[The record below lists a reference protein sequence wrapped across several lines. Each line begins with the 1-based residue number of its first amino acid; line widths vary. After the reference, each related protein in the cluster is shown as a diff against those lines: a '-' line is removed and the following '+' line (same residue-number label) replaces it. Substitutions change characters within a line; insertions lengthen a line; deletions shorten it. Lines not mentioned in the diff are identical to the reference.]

1 MFGTIFRKEILDQI
15 LSPKFLI
22 VSLLCLVLIPASLL
36 LNYSSYESVFH
47 EFDASQKEVKDST
60 TVYRQPSALSTFGVG
75 LESVLPG
82 KVAFGKYETDAKG
95 LQAQNEVL
103 SQINGKL
110 DFVVIVSFLL
120 GLFAILYAGTMAS
133 GEKEAGTLKLV
144 LSNPARRSTVIGAKF
159 LGGFSVLMIPF
170 AVSTLIGVLLLL
182 LEGFPLFAAGNLGR
196 VLSLILLSMLY
207 LAALFSLGLLVST
220 LTHRTSLALLASFF
234 VWIFLTFVIP
244 KTSEPLAGLIR
255 RIPSEEVMKAN
266 RAQVRNQ
273 IEKEK
278 GKALAP
284 LMEKYLP
291 NDGRG
296 KWDWD
301 AYTKARGPVAKD
313 YEERLDQTLQKFDA
327 EYEQKKSTRR
337 ALSLDIARLS
347 PASSYTQAALNF
359 CHTGIADLENFS
371 RSLKGHYILL
381 YQAVFRYSFQDT
393 FTSEDGHSSRGF
405 GGDTRPEGKI
415 DYPKFRYEFP
425 GFEDTLKSTAPDL
438 ILLVLFNL
446 IFFAAAYY
454 SFIRYD
460 VR

>member
-1 MFGTIFRKEILDQI
+1 MFGTVFRKEILDQL

-22 VSLLCLVLIPASLL
+22 VSLLCLALIPASLA
-36 LNYSSYESVFH
+36 LNYSSYLGVFH
-47 EFDASQKEVKDST
+47 EFDASQKESKTST
-60 TVYRQPSALSTFGVG
+60 TVYREPSVLSTFGIG

-82 KVAFGKYETDAKG
+82 KVAFSKYETDAKG

-103 SQINGKL
+103 SQVNGKL
-110 DFVVIVSFLL
+110 DFVVITSFLL
-120 GLFAILYAGTMAS
+120 GLFAILYAGSLVS
-133 GEKEAGTLKLV
+133 GEKESGTLKLV
-144 LSNPARRSTVIGAKF
+144 LSNPAKRSTIITAKF
-159 LGGFSVLMIPF
+159 LGGFSVLLIPF
-170 AVSTLIGVLLLL
+170 GVSTLLGILIVL
-182 LEGFPLFAAGNLGR
+182 LEGFPLFSDGNLGR
-196 VLSLILLSMLY
+196 ILALILLSMLY
-207 LAALFSLGLLVST
+207 LSALFSLGLLVST

-255 RIPSEEVMKAN
+255 RIPSEEAMKAN
-266 RAQVRNQ
+266 RTQVRNQ

-301 AYTKARGPVAKD
+301 TYTKARGPVAKE

-327 EYEQKKSTRR
+327 EYEQEKSSRR
-337 ALSLDIARLS
+337 ALSLNIARLS
-347 PASSYTQAALNF
+347 PASAYTQAALNF

-371 RSLKGHYILL
+371 RSLKAHYIQL

-393 FTSEDGHSSRGF
+393 FTSEDGRTNRSMGGSSS
-405 GGDTRPEGKI
+405 PEGKNEM
-415 DYPKFRYEFP
+415 PKFRYQFP
-425 GFEDTLKSTAPDL
+425 AFEDTLRDTAPDI

-446 IFFAAAYY
+446 IFFAAAYF
-454 SFIRYD
+454 SFTRYD
-460 VR
+460 AR